1 METLNIL
8 TWVFIALTWI
18 LPPFIKDKQNSA
30 FLRITLAGTAF
41 GLALAQVIIKFT

>member
-18 LPPFIKDKQNSA
+18 LPPFIDDEDTA
-30 FLRITLAGTAF
+30 DFVRLILAVIAVV
-41 GLALAQVIIKFT
+41 LALI